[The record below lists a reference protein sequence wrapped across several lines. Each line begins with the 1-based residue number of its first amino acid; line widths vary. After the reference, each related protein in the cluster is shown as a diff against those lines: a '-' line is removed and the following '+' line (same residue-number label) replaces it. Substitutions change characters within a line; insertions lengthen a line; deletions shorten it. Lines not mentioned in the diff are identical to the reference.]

1 MKIETDRL
9 VLREFNQ
16 SDLSELSQIL
26 SDTEV
31 MKFSTRGC
39 LSTAQTQKRID
50 DFIKSYNQFGFG
62 MWAVILKETHELV
75 GYCGLAIDCID
86 DLDEL
91 EIGYR
96 LATKFWG
103 KGFATEAALA
113 CIQYGFENF
122 NFLYILAGVQRQNT
136 ASVRVIEKLGMTFD
150 RETIFRGVVMD
161 CYKIVKTQ

>member
-1 MKIETDRL
+1 MKLQTDRL

-26 SDTEV
+26 SDPEV

-39 LSTAQTQKRID
+39 LSTAQTQIRID
-50 DFIKSYNQFGFG
+50 DFINSYNQFGFG
-62 MWAVILKETHELV
+62 MWAVILKDTYELV

-86 DLDEL
+86 DFDEL

-122 NFLYILAGVQRQNT
+122 NSIYSGWCSTTKYCI
-136 ASVRVIEKLGMTFD
+136 SSSD
-150 RETIFRGVVMD
+150 REVRNEI
-161 CYKIVKTQ
+161 